1 MLVTQAGLQLQRK
14 SSNMLHLNK
23 LMVLALA
30 VLIITPALQGAEKT
44 KKVVA
49 KDIIL
54 NVPTSWKQ
62 SPASNNLRTA
72 QFAIP
77 KVEGD
82 KDDAELV
89 VYFFGGAGGGVNAN
103 LERWSGQ
110 FQPGGKKQKI
120 YKGQSKQGEY
130 YLLDITGVYNKPIGP
145 PINRQT
151 NPTPGY
157 QMMAVVLMIKD
168 KGNYFLKL
176 TGPQKTVAAAAQALR
191 VAIDADV
198 KKEAE
203 LKPEQ

>member
-1 MLVTQAGLQLQRK
+1 MLRAK
-14 SSNMLHLNK
+14 HLS
-23 LMVLALA
+23 L
-30 VLIITPALQGAEKT
+30 LILTLLFVVPTLSAADKT
-44 KKVVA
+44 KKVMA
-49 KDIIL
+49 KDITL
-54 NVPTSWKQ
+54 NVPTTWKQ

-82 KDDAELV
+82 RDDAELV

-110 FQPGGKKQKI
+110 FQPGGKKQKV
-120 YKGQSKQGEY
+120 YKGESKQGEY
-130 YLLDITGVYNKPIGP
+130 YLLDVTGVYNKPIGP

-157 QMMAVVLMIKD
+157 QMLAVVLMVKD

-176 TGPQKTVAAAAQALR
+176 TGPQKTVAAASKALR
-191 VAIDADV
+191 LAIDADL

-203 LKPEQ
+203 LKPEGEK

>member
-1 MLVTQAGLQLQRK
+1 MLRAK
-14 SSNMLHLNK
+14 HLS
-23 LMVLALA
+23 LLVLTLLFVAPTLSA
-30 VLIITPALQGAEKT
+30 ADKT
-44 KKVVA
+44 KKVMA
-49 KDIIL
+49 KDITL
-54 NVPTSWKQ
+54 NVPTTWKQ

-82 KDDAELV
+82 RDDAELV

-120 YKGQSKQGEY
+120 YKGESKQGKY

-157 QMMAVVLMIKD
+157 QMLAVVLMVKD

-176 TGPQKTVAAAAQALR
+176 TGPQKTVAAASKALR
-191 VAIDADV
+191 VAIDADL

-203 LKPEQ
+203 LKPEGEK

>member
-1 MLVTQAGLQLQRK
+1 
-14 SSNMLHLNK
+14 MLHLNK
-23 LMVLALA
+23 LTVLALA

-89 VYFFGGAGGGVNAN
+89 VYFLGGAGGGVNAN

-130 YLLDITGVYNKPIGP
+130 YLLDITGCLLYTSPSP
-145 PINRQT
+145 RDRQKSRM
-151 NPTPGY
+151 PSS
-157 QMMAVVLMIKD
+157 A
-168 KGNYFLKL
+168 
-176 TGPQKTVAAAAQALR
+176 
-191 VAIDADV
+191 
-198 KKEAE
+198 
-203 LKPEQ
+203 

>member
-1 MLVTQAGLQLQRK
+1 MLRAK
-14 SSNMLHLNK
+14 HLS
-23 LMVLALA
+23 LLVLTLLFVAPTLRA
-30 VLIITPALQGAEKT
+30 ADKT
-44 KKVVA
+44 KKVMA
-49 KDIIL
+49 KDITL
-54 NVPTSWKQ
+54 NVPTTWKQ

-77 KVEGD
+77 KIEGD
-82 KDDAELV
+82 RDDAELV

-120 YKGQSKQGEY
+120 YKGESKQGEY

-157 QMMAVVLMIKD
+157 QMLAVVLMVKD

-176 TGPQKTVAAAAQALR
+176 TGPQKTVAAASKALR
-191 VAIDADV
+191 LAIDADL

-203 LKPEQ
+203 LKPEGEK

>member
-1 MLVTQAGLQLQRK
+1 MLR
-14 SSNMLHLNK
+14 LNK
-23 LMVLALA
+23 LTVLAIALLVA
-30 VLIITPALQGAEKT
+30 VPVLSGAENT

-49 KDIIL
+49 KDITL
-54 NVPTSWKQ
+54 NVPANWKQ

-72 QFAIP
+72 QFALP
-77 KVEGD
+77 AVDGD

-157 QMMAVVLMIKD
+157 QMLAVVLMVKD

-176 TGPQKTVAAAAQALR
+176 TGPQKTVSAASKAIR
-191 VAIDADV
+191 VAIDADL
-198 KKEAE
+198 KKETE
-203 LKPEQ
+203 LKSEE

>member
-1 MLVTQAGLQLQRK
+1 MLR
-14 SSNMLHLNK
+14 LNK
-23 LMVLALA
+23 LTVLAIALLVA
-30 VLIITPALQGAEKT
+30 VPVLSGAENT

-49 KDIIL
+49 KDITL
-54 NVPTSWKQ
+54 NVPANWKQ

-72 QFAIP
+72 QFALP
-77 KVEGD
+77 AVDGD

-157 QMMAVVLMIKD
+157 QMLAVVLMVKD

-176 TGPQKTVAAAAQALR
+176 TGPQKTVSAASKAIR
-191 VAIDADV
+191 VAIDADL
-198 KKEAE
+198 KKETE
-203 LKPEQ
+203 LKAEE

>member
-1 MLVTQAGLQLQRK
+1 MLRAK
-14 SSNMLHLNK
+14 HLS
-23 LMVLALA
+23 LLVLTLLFVAPTLSA
-30 VLIITPALQGAEKT
+30 ADKT
-44 KKVVA
+44 KKVMA
-49 KDIIL
+49 KDITL
-54 NVPTSWKQ
+54 NVPTTWKQ

-82 KDDAELV
+82 RDDAELV

-120 YKGQSKQGEY
+120 YKGESKQGEY

-157 QMMAVVLMIKD
+157 QMLAVVLMVKD

-176 TGPQKTVAAAAQALR
+176 TGPQKTVAAASKALR

-203 LKPEQ
+203 LKPEGEK

>member
-1 MLVTQAGLQLQRK
+1 MLR
-14 SSNMLHLNK
+14 LHK
-23 LMVLALA
+23 LTVLTLALFIA
-30 VLIITPALQGAEKT
+30 VPALNADDKT
-44 KKVVA
+44 KKVEA
-49 KDIIL
+49 KDITL
-54 NVPTSWKQ
+54 KVPTTWKQ

-110 FQPGGKKQKI
+110 FQPAGKKQKI
-120 YKGQSKQGEY
+120 YKGESTQGEY

-157 QMMAVVLMIKD
+157 QMLAVVLMVKD
-168 KGNYFLKL
+168 KGNYFLKM
-176 TGPQKTVAAAAQALR
+176 TGPQKTVSAASKAIR
-191 VAIDADV
+191 IAIDADL

-203 LKPEQ
+203 LKAEE

>member
-1 MLVTQAGLQLQRK
+1 MLRAK
-14 SSNMLHLNK
+14 HLS
-23 LMVLALA
+23 L
-30 VLIITPALQGAEKT
+30 LILTLLFVVPTLSAADKT
-44 KKVVA
+44 KKVMA
-49 KDIIL
+49 KDITL
-54 NVPTSWKQ
+54 NVPTTWKQ

-82 KDDAELV
+82 RDDAELV

-110 FQPGGKKQKI
+110 FQPGGKKQKV
-120 YKGQSKQGEY
+120 YKGESKQGEY
-130 YLLDITGVYNKPIGP
+130 YLLDVTGVYNKPIGP

-157 QMMAVVLMIKD
+157 QMLAVVLMVKD

-176 TGPQKTVAAAAQALR
+176 TGPQKTVAAASEALR
-191 VAIDADV
+191 VAIDADL

-203 LKPEQ
+203 LKPEGEK

>member
-1 MLVTQAGLQLQRK
+1 MLRLEKMT
-14 SSNMLHLNK
+14 
-23 LMVLALA
+23 VLAIALLVA
-30 VLIITPALQGAEKT
+30 VPVLHGAEKT

-49 KDIIL
+49 KDITL
-54 NVPTSWKQ
+54 NVPANWKQ

-72 QFAIP
+72 QFALP
-77 KVEGD
+77 AVDGD

-157 QMMAVVLMIKD
+157 QMLAVVLMIKD

-176 TGPQKTVAAAAQALR
+176 TGPQKTVTAASKAIR
-191 VAIDADV
+191 VAIDADL

-203 LKPEQ
+203 LKAEE

>member
-1 MLVTQAGLQLQRK
+1 
-14 SSNMLHLNK
+14 MLHLNK
-23 LMVLALA
+23 LTVLALA

>member
-1 MLVTQAGLQLQRK
+1 MLR
-14 SSNMLHLNK
+14 LNK
-23 LMVLALA
+23 LNVLTLALLLT
-30 VLIITPALQGAEKT
+30 VTALHGAEKT
-44 KKVVA
+44 KKVAA
-49 KDIIL
+49 KDITL
-54 NVPTSWKQ
+54 NVPTTWKQ

-130 YLLDITGVYNKPIGP
+130 YLLDVTGVYNKPIGP

-157 QMMAVVLMIKD
+157 KMLAVVLMVKD

-176 TGPQKTVAAAAQALR
+176 TGPQKTVSSVSNALR
-191 VAIDADV
+191 IAIDADL

-203 LKPEQ
+203 VKAEQ

>member
-1 MLVTQAGLQLQRK
+1 MLR
-14 SSNMLHLNK
+14 LNK
-23 LMVLALA
+23 LTVLAMAILIA
-30 VLIITPALQGAEKT
+30 VPALHGAEKT

-49 KDIIL
+49 KDITL
-54 NVPTSWKQ
+54 NVPESWKQ

-72 QFAIP
+72 QFALP
-77 KVEGD
+77 AVDGD

-157 QMMAVVLMIKD
+157 KMLAVVLMVKD

-176 TGPQKTVAAAAQALR
+176 TGPQKTVTAASKAIR
-191 VAIDADV
+191 VAIDADL

-203 LKPEQ
+203 LKPEE

>member
-1 MLVTQAGLQLQRK
+1 
-14 SSNMLHLNK
+14 MLHLNK
-23 LMVLALA
+23 LTVLALA
-30 VLIITPALQGAEKT
+30 VLIITPALPGAEKT

>member
-1 MLVTQAGLQLQRK
+1 MLR
-14 SSNMLHLNK
+14 LNK
-23 LMVLALA
+23 LTVLALA
-30 VLIITPALQGAEKT
+30 ILVTAPALQGAEKT
-44 KKVVA
+44 KKVAA
-49 KDIIL
+49 KDITL

-72 QFAIP
+72 QFAFP
-77 KVEGD
+77 KAEGD

-120 YKGQSKQGEY
+120 YKGESKQGEY

-157 QMMAVVLMIKD
+157 QMLAVVLMVKD

-176 TGPQKTVAAAAQALR
+176 TGPQKTVASAAQALR
-191 VAIDADV
+191 IAIDADAT
-198 KKEAE
+198 KEAE
-203 LKPEQ
+203 LKPEK

>member
-1 MLVTQAGLQLQRK
+1 MLRAK
-14 SSNMLHLNK
+14 HLS
-23 LMVLALA
+23 LLVLTLLFVAPPLRA
-30 VLIITPALQGAEKT
+30 ADKT
-44 KKVVA
+44 KKVMA
-49 KDIIL
+49 KDITL
-54 NVPTSWKQ
+54 NVPTTWKQ

-82 KDDAELV
+82 RDDAELV

-120 YKGQSKQGEY
+120 YKGESKQGEY

-157 QMMAVVLMIKD
+157 QMLAVVLMVKD
-168 KGNYFLKL
+168 KGNYLLKL
-176 TGPQKTVAAAAQALR
+176 TGPQKTVAAASKALR
-191 VAIDADV
+191 LAIDADL

-203 LKPEQ
+203 LKPEGEK

>member
-1 MLVTQAGLQLQRK
+1 MLR
-14 SSNMLHLNK
+14 LNK
-23 LMVLALA
+23 LMVLAL
-30 VLIITPALQGAEKT
+30 VIFLTVPGLQGAEKT
-44 KKVVA
+44 KKVAA
-49 KDIIL
+49 KDITL

-120 YKGQSKQGEY
+120 YKGESKQGEY

-157 QMMAVVLMIKD
+157 QMLAVVLMVKD

-176 TGPQKTVAAAAQALR
+176 TGPQKTVASAAQALR
-191 VAIDADV
+191 IAIDADAT
-198 KKEAE
+198 KEAE
-203 LKPEQ
+203 LKPEK

>member
-1 MLVTQAGLQLQRK
+1 MLR
-14 SSNMLHLNK
+14 LNK
-23 LMVLALA
+23 LNVLTLALLLT
-30 VLIITPALQGAEKT
+30 VTALHGAEKT
-44 KKVVA
+44 KKVAA
-49 KDIIL
+49 KDITL
-54 NVPTSWKQ
+54 NVPTTWKQ

-120 YKGQSKQGEY
+120 YKGLSKQGEY
-130 YLLDITGVYNKPIGP
+130 YLLDVTGVYNKPIGP

-157 QMMAVVLMIKD
+157 KMLAVVLMVKD

-176 TGPQKTVAAAAQALR
+176 TGPQKTVSSVSNALR
-191 VAIDADV
+191 IAIDADL

-203 LKPEQ
+203 VKAEQ

>member
-1 MLVTQAGLQLQRK
+1 MLY
-14 SSNMLHLNK
+14 LNK
-23 LMVLALA
+23 LNLVALVLCFT
-30 VLIITPALQGAEKT
+30 VPALQGAEKT
-44 KKVVA
+44 KKVAA
-49 KDIIL
+49 KDITL
-54 NVPTSWKQ
+54 NVPTSWKE
-62 SPASNNLRTA
+62 SAPSNNLRTA

-120 YKGQSKQGEY
+120 YKGESPQGEY

-157 QMMAVVLMIKD
+157 QMLAIVLMVKE

-176 TGPQKTVAAAAQALR
+176 TGPQKTVNAAAKALR
-191 VAIDADV
+191 VAIDADL

-203 LKPEQ
+203 VKPEE

>member
-1 MLVTQAGLQLQRK
+1 MLRAK
-14 SSNMLHLNK
+14 HLS
-23 LMVLALA
+23 LLVLTLLFVAPTLRA
-30 VLIITPALQGAEKT
+30 ADKT
-44 KKVVA
+44 KKVMA
-49 KDIIL
+49 KDITL
-54 NVPTSWKQ
+54 NVPTTWKQ

-82 KDDAELV
+82 RDDAELV

-120 YKGQSKQGEY
+120 YKGESKQGEY

-157 QMMAVVLMIKD
+157 QMLAVVLMVKD

-176 TGPQKTVAAAAQALR
+176 TGPQKTVAAASKALR
-191 VAIDADV
+191 LAIDADL

-203 LKPEQ
+203 LKPEGEK

>member
-1 MLVTQAGLQLQRK
+1 MLR
-14 SSNMLHLNK
+14 LNK
-23 LMVLALA
+23 LTVLAIALLVA
-30 VLIITPALQGAEKT
+30 VPVLSGAENT

-49 KDIIL
+49 KDITL
-54 NVPTSWKQ
+54 NVPANWKQ

-72 QFAIP
+72 QFALP
-77 KVEGD
+77 AVDGD

-157 QMMAVVLMIKD
+157 QMLAVVLMVKD

-176 TGPQKTVAAAAQALR
+176 TGPQKTVSAASKAIR
-191 VAIDADV
+191 VAIDADL
-198 KKEAE
+198 KKETE
-203 LKPEQ
+203 LKPEE

>member
-1 MLVTQAGLQLQRK
+1 MLR
-14 SSNMLHLNK
+14 LNK
-23 LMVLALA
+23 LTVLALA
-30 VLIITPALQGAEKT
+30 ILVTAPVLQGAEKT
-44 KKVVA
+44 KKVAA
-49 KDIIL
+49 KDITL

-120 YKGQSKQGEY
+120 YKGESKQGEY

-157 QMMAVVLMIKD
+157 QMLAVVLMVKD

-176 TGPQKTVAAAAQALR
+176 TGPQKTVASAAQALR
-191 VAIDADV
+191 IAIDADAT
-198 KKEAE
+198 KEAE
-203 LKPEQ
+203 LKPEK

>member
-1 MLVTQAGLQLQRK
+1 MLRAK
-14 SSNMLHLNK
+14 HLS
-23 LMVLALA
+23 LLVLTLLFVAPTLSA
-30 VLIITPALQGAEKT
+30 ADKT
-44 KKVVA
+44 KKVMA
-49 KDIIL
+49 KDITL
-54 NVPTSWKQ
+54 NVPTTWKQ

-82 KDDAELV
+82 RDDAELV

-120 YKGQSKQGEY
+120 YKGESKQGEY

-157 QMMAVVLMIKD
+157 QMLAIVLMVKD

-176 TGPQKTVAAAAQALR
+176 TGPQKTVAAASKALR
-191 VAIDADV
+191 LAIDADL

-203 LKPEQ
+203 LKPEGEK

>member
-1 MLVTQAGLQLQRK
+1 MLRAK
-14 SSNMLHLNK
+14 HLS
-23 LMVLALA
+23 L
-30 VLIITPALQGAEKT
+30 LILTLLFVVPTLSAADKT
-44 KKVVA
+44 KKVMA
-49 KDIIL
+49 KDITL
-54 NVPTSWKQ
+54 NVPTTWKQ

-82 KDDAELV
+82 RDDAELV

-120 YKGQSKQGEY
+120 YKGESKQGEY

-157 QMMAVVLMIKD
+157 QMLAVVLMVKD

-176 TGPQKTVAAAAQALR
+176 TGPQKTVAAASKALR
-191 VAIDADV
+191 LAIDADL

-203 LKPEQ
+203 LKPEGEK

>member
-1 MLVTQAGLQLQRK
+1 MLRAK
-14 SSNMLHLNK
+14 HLS
-23 LMVLALA
+23 LLVLTLLFVAPTLSA
-30 VLIITPALQGAEKT
+30 ADKT
-44 KKVVA
+44 KKVMA
-49 KDIIL
+49 KDITL
-54 NVPTSWKQ
+54 NVPTTWKQ

-82 KDDAELV
+82 RDDAELV

-120 YKGQSKQGEY
+120 YKGEAKQGEY

-157 QMMAVVLMIKD
+157 QMLAVVLMVKD

-176 TGPQKTVAAAAQALR
+176 TGPQKTVAAASKALR

-203 LKPEQ
+203 LKPEGEK

>member
-1 MLVTQAGLQLQRK
+1 MLRAK
-14 SSNMLHLNK
+14 HLS
-23 LMVLALA
+23 LLVLTLLFVAPTLSA
-30 VLIITPALQGAEKT
+30 ADKT
-44 KKVVA
+44 KKVMA
-49 KDIIL
+49 KDITL
-54 NVPTSWKQ
+54 NVPTTWKQ

-82 KDDAELV
+82 RDDAELV

-110 FQPGGKKQKI
+110 FQPGGKKQKV
-120 YKGQSKQGEY
+120 YKGESKQGEY

-157 QMMAVVLMIKD
+157 QMLAVVLMVKD

-176 TGPQKTVAAAAQALR
+176 TGPQKTVAAASKALR
-191 VAIDADV
+191 LAIDADL

-203 LKPEQ
+203 LKPEGEK